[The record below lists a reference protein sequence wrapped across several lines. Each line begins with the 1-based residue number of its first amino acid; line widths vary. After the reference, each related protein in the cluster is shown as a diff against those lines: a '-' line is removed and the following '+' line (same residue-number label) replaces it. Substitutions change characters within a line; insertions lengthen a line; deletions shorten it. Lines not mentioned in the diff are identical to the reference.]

1 MAENGTAVF
10 WADGR
15 TEAGCAAPVCIER
28 KKRALPLFIF
38 KKALSA

>member
-10 WADGR
+10 WGR
-15 TEAGCAAPVCIER
+15 RSQAGCAAPVCIER